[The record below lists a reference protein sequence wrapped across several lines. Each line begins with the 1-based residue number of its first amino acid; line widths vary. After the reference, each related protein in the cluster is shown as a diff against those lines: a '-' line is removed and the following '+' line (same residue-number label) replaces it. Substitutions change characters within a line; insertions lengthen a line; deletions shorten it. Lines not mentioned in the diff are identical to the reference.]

1 MKEQIILYNGPNSP
15 FGRKTKITS
24 LVQEISLEEKIIN
37 VYESDFLDKH
47 NPLRKIPTLVIND
60 LTIIDSDNIC
70 LHLDSISKKETKE
83 SSYLAIINDLSEDI
97 GISTE
102 ETKSLVD
109 VALSSTDPRNVNYEQ
124 LKQEITTFL
133 FINIFFLIC
142 KL

>member
-1 MKEQIILYNGPNSP
+1 MK
-15 FGRKTKITS
+15 
-24 LVQEISLEEKIIN
+24 
-37 VYESDFLDKH
+37 
-47 NPLRKIPTLVIND
+47 
-60 LTIIDSDNIC
+60 
-70 LHLDSISKKETKE
+70 KKEKKE
-83 SSYLAIINDLSEDI
+83 SLYLAIINDLSEDI

-109 VALSSTDPRNVNYEQ
+109 VALFSTDPRNVNYEQ

>member
-1 MKEQIILYNGPNSP
+1 MK
-15 FGRKTKITS
+15 
-24 LVQEISLEEKIIN
+24 
-37 VYESDFLDKH
+37 
-47 NPLRKIPTLVIND
+47 
-60 LTIIDSDNIC
+60 
-70 LHLDSISKKETKE
+70 KKETKE

-109 VALSSTDPRNVNYEQ
+109 VALSSVDPRDVNYEQ

-133 FINIFFLIC
+133 IINIFFIVC

>member
-1 MKEQIILYNGPNSP
+1 MK
-15 FGRKTKITS
+15 
-24 LVQEISLEEKIIN
+24 
-37 VYESDFLDKH
+37 
-47 NPLRKIPTLVIND
+47 
-60 LTIIDSDNIC
+60 
-70 LHLDSISKKETKE
+70 KKETKKT
-83 SSYLAIINDLSEDI
+83 SYLAIINDLSEDI

-102 ETKSLVD
+102 ETKNLVD

>member
-1 MKEQIILYNGPNSP
+1 MK
-15 FGRKTKITS
+15 
-24 LVQEISLEEKIIN
+24 
-37 VYESDFLDKH
+37 
-47 NPLRKIPTLVIND
+47 
-60 LTIIDSDNIC
+60 
-70 LHLDSISKKETKE
+70 KKETKE
-83 SSYLAIINDLSEDI
+83 SSYLAIINDLSEDM

>member
-1 MKEQIILYNGPNSP
+1 MK
-15 FGRKTKITS
+15 
-24 LVQEISLEEKIIN
+24 
-37 VYESDFLDKH
+37 
-47 NPLRKIPTLVIND
+47 
-60 LTIIDSDNIC
+60 
-70 LHLDSISKKETKE
+70 KKETKE

-109 VALSSTDPRNVNYEQ
+109 VALLSTDLRNVNYEQ